1 MLAFP
6 SIPTNET
13 LDTLQKK
20 KEFPKIAFCLNS
32 RMFCSL
38 VKESEKPFPL

>member
-20 KEFPKIAFCLNS
+20 KKKKGLFHFKSPKA
-32 RMFCSL
+32 
-38 VKESEKPFPL
+38 K